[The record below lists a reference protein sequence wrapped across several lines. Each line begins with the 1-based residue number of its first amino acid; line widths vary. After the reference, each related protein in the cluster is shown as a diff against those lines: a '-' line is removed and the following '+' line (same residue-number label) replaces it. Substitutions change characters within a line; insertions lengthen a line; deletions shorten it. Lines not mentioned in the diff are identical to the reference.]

1 MNQQT
6 PDIYEEVTGHII
18 EAMERGA
25 GSYRMPWHVTG
36 AESFAPVNVV
46 SKRPYRGVNIILL
59 WLLAEQHGYS
69 SGEWAT
75 YNQWQA
81 LGAQVKKGEK
91 AALVVFWK
99 ISERSREESEE
110 QEEPAS
116 NRSVLARGYHVFN
129 SAQVDG
135 YSPKPAPVLPEGERI
150 ESAERFFARLGFTVE
165 HGGNRACYSP
175 QEDVIHMPPFSCFRD
190 ASSYYSVFGHEAV
203 HATGAEHRLNR
214 DLKPRF
220 AEESYA
226 MEELV
231 AELGAAFL
239 CSALGL
245 ASEPREEHAAY
256 LASWLKV
263 LKQDKRAIF
272 TAASQAQKA
281 VDWMR
286 LRADEQQTKAA

>member
-1 MNQQT
+1 
-6 PDIYEEVTGHII
+6 
-18 EAMERGA
+18 
-25 GSYRMPWHVTG
+25 MPWHVTG
-36 AESFAPVNVV
+36 VDCFAPMNAA
-46 SKRPYRGVNIILL
+46 SRRQYRGVNLLLL
-59 WLLAEQHGYS
+59 WLLAEHHGYT

-81 LGAQVKKGEK
+81 LGAQVRKGEK
-91 AALVVFWK
+91 SALVVFWK
-99 ISERSREESEE
+99 ISERSREETEE
-110 QEEPAS
+110 QDEPTS
-116 NRSVLARGYHVFN
+116 NRSILARGYHVFN

-150 ESAERFFARLGFTVE
+150 ESAERFFAQLSFTVE
-165 HGGNRACYSP
+165 HGGNSACYSP
-175 QEDVIHMPPFSCFRD
+175 QEDVIHMPHFSCFRD

-220 AEESYA
+220 AEENYA
-226 MEELV
+226 MEELI

-245 ASEPREEHAAY
+245 AIEPRQEHAAY

>member
-1 MNQQT
+1 MDQQT
-6 PDIYEEVTGHII
+6 ADIYERVTRQII

-46 SKRPYRGVNIILL
+46 SKRPYRGVNILLL
-59 WLLAEQHGYS
+59 WLLAELQGYT

-75 YNQWQA
+75 YNQWKA
-81 LGAQVKKGEK
+81 LGAQVRKAEK
-91 AALVVFWK
+91 SALVVFWK
-99 ISERSREESEE
+99 IAERSREETED
-110 QEEPAS
+110 QEEPAG
-116 NRSVLARGYHVFN
+116 NRSILARGYHVFN
-129 SAQVDG
+129 AGQVEG
-135 YSPKPAPVLPEGERI
+135 YSPEPAPVLPESERI
-150 ESAERFFARLGFTVE
+150 ESAERFYAQLGFTVE

-190 ASSYYSVFGHEAV
+190 AASYYSVLGHEVV
-203 HATGAEHRLNR
+203 HTSGAAHRLNR
-214 DLKPRF
+214 DLKSRF
-220 AEESYA
+220 GEESYA

-239 CSALGL
+239 CSSLGL
-245 ASEPREEHAAY
+245 ANEPRREHAAY
-256 LASWLKV
+256 LSNWLRV
-263 LKQDKRAIF
+263 LRQDKRAIF

-286 LRADEQQTKAA
+286 LRNEEQQTKAA

>member
-6 PDIYEEVTGHII
+6 PDIYAKVTQQII

-25 GSYRMPWHVTG
+25 ASYRMPWHVTG
-36 AESFAPVNVV
+36 ADCFAPVNVV
-46 SKRPYRGVNIILL
+46 SKRPYRGINVLLL
-59 WLLAEQHGYS
+59 WLLAEHHGYT

-75 YNQWQA
+75 YNQWQE
-81 LGAQVKKGEK
+81 LGAQVRKGEK
-91 AALVVFWK
+91 AALIVFWK
-99 ISERSREESEE
+99 ISERGREETDD

-116 NRSVLARGYHVFN
+116 NRSILARGYHVFN
-129 SAQVDG
+129 AAQVEG
-135 YSPKPAPVLPEGERI
+135 YLPKPSPVLPESERVG
-150 ESAERFFARLGFTVE
+150 SAERFFSRLGIAVK
-165 HGGNRACYSP
+165 HGGNTACYSP

-190 ASSYYSVFGHEAV
+190 AASFYSTLGHEAT

-239 CSALGL
+239 CSTLGL
-245 ASEPREEHAAY
+245 SNEPRKEHAAY
-256 LASWLKV
+256 LSSWLRV
-263 LKQDKRAIF
+263 LRQDKRAVF

-281 VDWMR
+281 IDWMC
-286 LRADEQQTKAA
+286 LRAEEQSQAA